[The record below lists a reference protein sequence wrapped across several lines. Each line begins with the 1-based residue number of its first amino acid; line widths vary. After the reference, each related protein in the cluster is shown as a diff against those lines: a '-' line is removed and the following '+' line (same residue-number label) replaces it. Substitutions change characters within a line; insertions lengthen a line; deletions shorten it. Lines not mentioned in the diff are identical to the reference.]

1 VMLSKPPV
9 RLIAALASL
18 EGNNDFEEVCK
29 WLEESLANIRKET
42 DATRDEVQ
50 TRWNQGASQVLD
62 EFLTKKLSAR
72 DTLYKM
78 K

>member
-1 VMLSKPPV
+1 MLIKPPARV
-9 RLIAALASL
+9 VAALASL

-29 WLEESLANIRKET
+29 WLDGSLAEIREAN
-42 DATRDEVQ
+42 DSTRDEVQ
-50 TRWNQGASQVLD
+50 SRWYQGASQAIA
-62 EFLTKKLSAR
+62 EFLEKKRNAR